1 MAALGRAG
9 LLLLA
14 SAVVV
19 GCGQASGT
27 DDGAAPIG
35 VGPAGAERQHRGFQ
49 QLRLST
55 ARGFGK
61 RGALPAIAAL
71 LGHHVAL
78 HRLPAAQ
85 QPLMKKGFRNMKIST
100 ARGFGKRADPDTT
113 FLLDNDDFDPMD
125 YKSKRDIRR
134 ISLSTA
140 RGFGKRLSSGS
151 SDESY
156 QPAAQPAATWL
167 AEEVAKADLNDDG
180 AVYQDTF

>member
-14 SAVVV
+14 SAVLV
-19 GCGQASGT
+19 GCGGQAADESS
-27 DDGAAPIG
+27 A
-35 VGPAGAERQHRGFQ
+35 PAGGERQHRGFQ

-61 RGALPAIAAL
+61 RGTLPAIAAL

-78 HRLPAAQ
+78 HRIPAPQ
-85 QPLMKKGFRNMKIST
+85 QPPVIKKGFRNMKIST
-100 ARGFGKRADPDTT
+100 ARGFGKRADSDTS
-113 FLLDNDDFDPMD
+113 FLLENDDFDPMD
-125 YKSKRDIRR
+125 FKSKRDIRR

-140 RGFGKRLSSGS
+140 RGFGKRLSPAS

-156 QPAAQPAATWL
+156 QGAGQPATTWL
-167 AEEVAKADLNDDG
+167 AEEIAKGDLNDDG
-180 AVYQDTF
+180 PVYQDAPF